1 MKILVTGTAGFIGF
15 HLAKKLLERGDEVVG
30 LDNINDYYDV
40 NLKYARLNE
49 LGIQISHC
57 EQSQAVS
64 ETAASQAPRSD
75 SHCERRAAIL
85 SSKYPN
91 HKFVKM
97 DLADTQAINKLFETE
112 KFDAVC
118 NLAAQAGVRYSIENP
133 HAYIQSNVVGF
144 MNILEA
150 CRNYGVKNL
159 AYASSSSVYGLN
171 KSQPFKTSDHTDHPI
186 SLYAATKK
194 SNEMMAHTYSH
205 LYGIATTGL
214 RFFTV
219 YGEWGRPDMAPMLF
233 ADAILNDR
241 AIKVFNHGN
250 MSRDFTYI
258 DDIVDGIIK
267 VIDNPAKPLDP
278 LLLREATQCLEQDCR
293 AMLAVT
299 ENGHYDDKSDKAI
312 FTSLPAD
319 RSTAPYRIYNIGNNS
334 PVQLLDFIK
343 TLEISLK
350 KEAKKNFMDMQDGD
364 VVSTYA
370 DVSALI
376 DDFGY
381 KPDTSLE
388 VGVEKF
394 VKWYKEFYNEKGEK

>member
-1 MKILVTGTAGFIGF
+1 LKILVTGTAGFIGY

-40 NLKYARLNE
+40 NLKYARLAE
-49 LGIQISHC
+49 LGING
-57 EQSQAVS
+57 
-64 ETAASQAPRSD
+64 
-75 SHCERRAAIL
+75 HCERSTAIL
-85 SSKYPN
+85 SSKYPK
-91 HKFVKM
+91 HKFIKAS
-97 DLADTQAINKLFETE
+97 LEDTQTINNLFETE

-144 MNILEA
+144 LNILEA
-150 CRNYGVKNL
+150 CRNFGVKNL

-171 KSQPFKTSDHTDHPI
+171 KSHPFKTCDHTDHPV

-194 SNEMMAHTYSH
+194 SNEMMAHSYAH
-205 LYGIATTGL
+205 LYGIQATGL

-267 VIDNPAKPLDP
+267 VIDNPATALIAS
-278 LLLREATQCLEQDCR
+278 EAWQSK
-293 AMLAVT
+293 
-299 ENGHYDDKSDKAI
+299 N
-312 FTSLPAD
+312 LPAD
-319 RSTAPYRIYNIGNNS
+319 RSTAPYRIYNIGNNA

-343 TLEISLK
+343 TLEKSLG
-350 KEAKKNFMDMQDGD
+350 KEAKKNFMEMQDGD

-370 DVSALI
+370 DVSGLMN
-376 DDFGY
+376 DFGY
-381 KPDTSLE
+381 KPDTSLD

-394 VKWYKEFYNEKGEK
+394 VNWYKSFYGN